1 MTATP
6 KSLVFTIEDS
16 RPIRRAGLQV
26 FSMVFIEDIALI
38 CVNDGACGLRIG
50 SGSLAILAAMRR
62 AFWRQAPSSH
72 GDVL

>member
-1 MTATP
+1 
-6 KSLVFTIEDS
+6 
-16 RPIRRAGLQV
+16 
-26 FSMVFIEDIALI
+26 MVFIEDIALI